1 MGNACSMSAYLSP
14 TDAIRCIYVYICNSD
29 HDLKSKT
36 KTRKRIWIQTEKS
49 GREKTEWGPF
59 GVEFAPCF
67 SLWLNDPWFT
77 DEELCTRLHGT
88 KGALDSSRDKNKK
101 KPPKEP
107 TCLHPSTTRAVF
119 SCFFISSFLSHSP
132 KVSFFVVT
140 TVTSVE
146 FGRLCC
152 TRGRRDDCSSLSLSS
167 IDLVG
172 AQMEI
177 FFEVS
182 LWDLPMRPLKLHF
195 RQLLPRLKCY
205 RNNPH
210 LSPCTEKGHTGRSSD
225 DQNNLK
231 LSFFRW
237 LW

>member
-14 TDAIRCIYVYICNSD
+14 TDAIRCVCIYICNSD

-36 KTRKRIWIQTEKS
+36 KTREYLNS
-49 GREKTEWGPF
+49 NREIRQRKDREWGPF
-59 GVEFAPCF
+59 GVEFASCF
-67 SLWLNDPWFT
+67 SLWLNDLWFT

-88 KGALDSSRDKNKK
+88 KEAQDSSRDKNKK

-177 FFEVS
+177 FLKCPFEICQ
-182 LWDLPMRPLKLHF
+182 WDL
-195 RQLLPRLKCY
+195 
-205 RNNPH
+205 
-210 LSPCTEKGHTGRSSD
+210 
-225 DQNNLK
+225 
-231 LSFFRW
+231 
-237 LW
+237 

>member
-1 MGNACSMSAYLSP
+1 MGNTCSMSAYLSP
-14 TDAIRCIYVYICNSD
+14 TDAIYIYIYNSD
-29 HDLKSKT
+29 HDPKSKT
-36 KTRKRIWIQTEKS
+36 KTRKRMWIQTEKS
-49 GREKTEWGPF
+49 DREKTEWGRF
-59 GVEFAPCF
+59 GVEFPSSF

-88 KGALDSSRDKNKK
+88 KGAQDSSRDKNKK

-107 TCLHPSTTRAVF
+107 TCLHPSTTRVVF

-140 TVTSVE
+140 TVTSAE

-152 TRGRRDDCSSLSLSS
+152 TRGRRDDCSSLSFSS

-195 RQLLPRLKCY
+195 RELLPRLRFY

-210 LSPCTEKGHTGRSSD
+210 LSPCTEKGHTARSSD